1 MLILTT
7 KLKNA
12 INKKKPGM
20 EFSLHQISVN
30 GNKRGTSGWIRNPE
44 NNSVVYVNTE
54 GIKWNGR
61 PIQYMYRYADDMKDT
76 HGYHNRWATSLEELV
91 NGITELLLFPVSEVK
106 DCRCGIMP
114 EPEKKL
120 IEVTVEKR
128 LRVCKEIE
136 ATEEEIEFLRRGENP
151 FESEFSDEEMEHGD
165 IEWDFAAADEY
176 GRTIVGWD

>member
-54 GIKWNGR
+54 GIKKFSPVTGL
-61 PIQYMYRYADDMKDT
+61 IA
-76 HGYHNRWATSLEELV
+76 
-91 NGITELLLFPVSEVK
+91 LLAKVRILFLFIENVIPVSQVNLFHVFLY
-106 DCRCGIMP
+106 P
-114 EPEKKL
+114 
-120 IEVTVEKR
+120 
-128 LRVCKEIE
+128 KESS
-136 ATEEEIEFLRRGENP
+136 RP
-151 FESEFSDEEMEHGD
+151 
-165 IEWDFAAADEY
+165 
-176 GRTIVGWD
+176 

>member
-44 NNSVVYVNTE
+44 NNSVVYVDTE
-54 GIKWNGR
+54 GVKWDSR
-61 PIQYMYRYADDMKDT
+61 DSQPMKYMYRYADDMKDA
-76 HGYHNRWATSLEELV
+76 HGYHNRWANSLEELV

-106 DCRCGIMP
+106 DCRI
-114 EPEKKL
+114 
-120 IEVTVEKR
+120 
-128 LRVCKEIE
+128 
-136 ATEEEIEFLRRGENP
+136 
-151 FESEFSDEEMEHGD
+151 
-165 IEWDFAAADEY
+165 
-176 GRTIVGWD
+176 

>member
-54 GIKWNGR
+54 GLNG
-61 PIQYMYRYADDMKDT
+61 T
-76 HGYHNRWATSLEELV
+76 VNLENICTGMLM
-91 NGITELLLFPVSEVK
+91 I
-106 DCRCGIMP
+106 
-114 EPEKKL
+114 
-120 IEVTVEKR
+120 
-128 LRVCKEIE
+128 
-136 ATEEEIEFLRRGENP
+136 
-151 FESEFSDEEMEHGD
+151 
-165 IEWDFAAADEY
+165 
-176 GRTIVGWD
+176 

>member
-61 PIQYMYRYADDMKDT
+61 PRQYMYRYADDMKDT

-91 NGITELLLFPVSEVK
+91 N
-106 DCRCGIMP
+106 
-114 EPEKKL
+114 
-120 IEVTVEKR
+120 
-128 LRVCKEIE
+128 
-136 ATEEEIEFLRRGENP
+136 
-151 FESEFSDEEMEHGD
+151 
-165 IEWDFAAADEY
+165 
-176 GRTIVGWD
+176 

>member
-61 PIQYMYRYADDMKDT
+61 PRQYMYRYARIWL
-76 HGYHNRWATSLEELV
+76 G
-91 NGITELLLFPVSEVK
+91 
-106 DCRCGIMP
+106 
-114 EPEKKL
+114 
-120 IEVTVEKR
+120 
-128 LRVCKEIE
+128 
-136 ATEEEIEFLRRGENP
+136 
-151 FESEFSDEEMEHGD
+151 
-165 IEWDFAAADEY
+165 
-176 GRTIVGWD
+176 

>member
-54 GIKWNGR
+54 GIKWNGQ
-61 PIQYMYRYADDMKDT
+61 PIKYMYRYADDMKDT
-76 HGYHNRWATSLEELV
+76 HGYHNRDV
-91 NGITELLLFPVSEVK
+91 Y
-106 DCRCGIMP
+106 
-114 EPEKKL
+114 
-120 IEVTVEKR
+120 KR
-128 LRVCKEIE
+128 QVYGNCK
-136 ATEEEIEFLRRGENP
+136 T
-151 FESEFSDEEMEHGD
+151 
-165 IEWDFAAADEY
+165 
-176 GRTIVGWD
+176 